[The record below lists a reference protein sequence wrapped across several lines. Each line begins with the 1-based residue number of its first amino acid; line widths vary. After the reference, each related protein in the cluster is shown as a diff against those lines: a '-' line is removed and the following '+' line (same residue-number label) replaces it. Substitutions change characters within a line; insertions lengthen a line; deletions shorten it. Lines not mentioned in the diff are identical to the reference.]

1 MFISRSVRL
10 RVLCMALLTLN
21 LGSIYVVAQDT
32 DKPQPPSASPPVI
45 SNEAKA
51 RLQRL
56 DTDQDGKISRAE
68 FPGQPPAFRRLD
80 SNNDE
85 FLDPA
90 EIEAG
95 LAARPAAEAGR
106 PRDRR
111 MSDSNARGRNTG
123 RQSMEERVQAQGV
136 KVGDNVPNGQV
147 LDLQG
152 ETLELESLWKDKPLL
167 LVTGSITCPIA
178 VDTCPSL
185 QPLLKEHD
193 RRINVAILYVREAH
207 PSESNTTTFP
217 AKTDKEPAVGF
228 GSQPQPNSQEQR
240 QVLAEIFHERFG
252 GPVPVYVAELN
263 NTLPN
268 RLGTG
273 PNSALLINTAGK
285 LLVKQGWY
293 NAEKVEVEIEK
304 LLAETMPAP

>member
-1 MFISRSVRL
+1 MSISRSVRL
-10 RVLCMALLTLN
+10 RVLWMTLLTLN
-21 LGSIYVVAQDT
+21 LGSICVVAQDA
-32 DKPQPPSASPPVI
+32 DKPKQPTAAATVI
-45 SNEAKA
+45 SNEAKT

-56 DTDQDGKISRAE
+56 DADQDGRISRAE

-95 LAARPAAEAGR
+95 LTARPREEAGR

-111 MSDSNARGRNTG
+111 MGDSNARGRNTG
-123 RQSMEERVQAQGV
+123 RQSMEERVQSQGV

-193 RRINVAILYVREAH
+193 RRIYIAILYVREAH
-207 PSESNTTTFP
+207 PSELNPATFP
-217 AKTDKEPAVGF
+217 AKTENEPAIGF

-240 QVLAEIFHERFG
+240 QALAKIFHKRFG
-252 GPVPVYVAELN
+252 DPVPVYVAELN

-273 PNSALLINTAGK
+273 PNSALLINTTGK

-293 NAEKVEVEIEK
+293 DAEKMEVEIEK
-304 LLAETMPAP
+304 LLAETIPAP